1 MNKIFFCHVNFNTV
15 FLSVVKK
22 KKGEIG
28 KSFLRLFIH
37 RMFLASASVRLK
49 SSKDI
54 TPVLIFTTIGIIAIS
69 LTNRFRRDVFGL
81 VI

>member
-22 KKGEIG
+22 NGEIG

-54 TPVLIFTTIGIIAIS
+54 TPVLIFTTIRIIAIS

>member
-1 MNKIFFCHVNFNTV
+1 MNKIFFCHVNLNTV

-22 KKGEIG
+22 NGEIG